1 MPRHKLLWSPTEE
14 NVKNAN
20 VTQFIE
26 FVSEKRGIEL
36 AGYFDLYDWS
46 ISNIPAFWSDVWEFT
61 KVISSTSFDQVID
74 DLSKFPGAKW
84 FVGARLNFAENLMRY
99 SDERTAIVFR
109 DELNER
115 REHTYR
121 DVHLEV
127 ARFREYLKELGVGP
141 GDRVVSY
148 MPNVPETVFVMLA
161 ATSLGAVW
169 SSTGTELGPTAVV
182 DRLGQL
188 EPKVLITVDQS
199 VYKGKV
205 NDLRANVSKIADA
218 IPSLRS
224 VLVVERFK
232 ERAEVSGIP
241 KAVSAS
247 EVLSERGQAESVRFE
262 QVDSNSPVYI
272 MFSSGTTGKPK
283 CMVQSVAGVLVNHL
297 KELIL
302 HTDLKRE
309 DALLYIT
316 SPSWMMWNWMT
327 SSLAVGSKLVLFD
340 GNPLYPDW
348 RTMWRIAE
356 EEGVTVF
363 GCSASYI
370 YAVRGANAEPGKEF
384 DLWRLREISQTGSPL
399 SAEGFT
405 WVYEHVK
412 SDLWFNSISGG
423 TDINGCF
430 LAGSPTLPVY
440 AGELQAPAL
449 GMKVKAYDESG
460 NEVYDR
466 EGELVCEAPS
476 PSMPIYFWND
486 PDYKKY
492 VETYFEYYRRVGK
505 NVWRHGDW
513 ITIFSDTRSAVIHGR
528 SDATLKVSGVRIG
541 TAEIY
546 RIVERFP
553 EVADSLVA
561 SLDVDGETKVVLFV
575 KMREGQELTE
585 ELIERIR
592 KALREEA
599 SPRHVPHYV
608 VQAPDIPY
616 TFNLKKVEI
625 AVSNILN
632 GRPVTNREA
641 IVNADVLE
649 FYERFAQELRRKLA
663 AQRESG

>member
-1 MPRHKLLWSPTEE
+1 MSKHRLLWSPSEE
-14 NVKNAN
+14 DVENAN
-20 VTQFIE
+20 MTKFTE

-46 ISNIPAFWSDVWEFT
+46 ITDIPAFWSDFWEFAN
-61 KVISSTSFDQVID
+61 VIASKSYEQVVD
-74 DLSKFPGAKW
+74 DLSRFPGARW

-99 SDERTAIVFR
+99 GDERTAIVFR
-109 DELNER
+109 DELGDR
-115 REHTYR
+115 REYTYR
-121 DVHLEV
+121 DLHLEV
-127 ARFREYLKELGVGP
+127 ARFREYLKELGIGP

-148 MPNVPETVFVMLA
+148 MPNIPETIFAMLA

-205 NDLRANVSKIADA
+205 NDLRTNVAKIAGS
-218 IPSLRS
+218 IPSLKS
-224 VLVVERFK
+224 VLVVERFR

-247 EVLSERGQAESVRFE
+247 EVLSGRGQAESVRFE
-262 QVDSNSPVYI
+262 QVEANSPVYI

-283 CMVQSVAGVLVNHL
+283 CMVQSVAGVLVNHM
-297 KELIL
+297 KEQIL

-340 GNPLYPDW
+340 GNPLHPDW

-356 EEGVTVF
+356 EEGLTVF

-370 YAVRGANAEPGKEF
+370 YAIRGANAEPGREF
-384 DLWRLREISQTGSPL
+384 DLQRLREISQTGSPL
-399 SAEGFT
+399 SADGFA

-440 AGELQAPAL
+440 AGELQSPAL
-449 GMKVKAYDESG
+449 GMKVKAYDEFG

-486 PDYKKY
+486 PDYRKY
-492 VETYFEYYRRVGK
+492 TETYFEFYRRFGK

-513 ITIFSDTRSAVIHGR
+513 ITIYSDTRSAVIHGR

-553 EVADSLVA
+553 EIADSLVA
-561 SLDVDGETKVVLFV
+561 SLDVDGETRVVLFV

-585 ELIERIR
+585 ELIDRIK

-641 IVNADVLE
+641 IVNAEVLV
-649 FYERFAQELRRKLA
+649 FYEKFAQKLREKLFA
-663 AQRESG
+663 RRSEG

>member
-14 NVKNAN
+14 DVESAN
-20 VTQFIE
+20 VTRFIE

-61 KVISSTSFDQVID
+61 KVITSTGFEQVVD
-74 DLSKFPGAKW
+74 DLGRFPGARW
-84 FVGARLNFAENLMRY
+84 FVRARLNFAENLMRY

-109 DELNER
+109 DELGER
-115 REHTYR
+115 REYTYR

-127 ARFREYLKELGVGP
+127 ARFREYLRELGVGP

-148 MPNVPETVFVMLA
+148 MPNIPETVFAMLA
-161 ATSLGAVW
+161 ATSLGAAW

-205 NDLRANVSKIADA
+205 NDLRANVAKIAGA

-224 VLVVERFK
+224 VLVVERFR

-247 EVLSERGQAESVRFE
+247 EVLSEKGQAESVRFE

-370 YAVRGANAEPGKEF
+370 YAIRGADAEPGKEF

-561 SLDVDGETKVVLFV
+561 SLDVGGETKVVLFV

-649 FYERFAQELRRKLA
+649 FYERFAQELRRKLIA
-663 AQRESG
+663 GRESG

>member
-1 MPRHKLLWSPTEE
+1 MPAHRLLWSPSEDDVE
-14 NVKNAN
+14 DAN
-20 VTQFIE
+20 ITKFIE
-26 FVSEKRGIEL
+26 FVVRRRGIEL
-36 AGYFDLYDWS
+36 GGYFDLYDWS
-46 ISNIPAFWSDVWEFT
+46 VSEIPEFWREVWDFVG
-61 KVISSTSFDQVID
+61 VISSEGYTAVVD
-74 DLSKFPGAKW
+74 DLKKFPGARW
-84 FVGARLNFAENLMRY
+84 FVGAKLNFAENLMRY
-99 SDERTAIVFR
+99 GDERTAIVFR
-109 DELNER
+109 DETGER
-115 REHTYR
+115 REYTYR
-121 DVHLEV
+121 DAHLEV
-127 ARFREYLKELGVGP
+127 ARFREYLKEIGVGP

-148 MPNVPETVFVMLA
+148 MPNVPETVFAMLA
-161 ATSLGAVW
+161 ATSLGAAW
-169 SSTGTELGPTAVV
+169 SSTGTELGPTAVI

-188 EPKVLITVDQS
+188 EPKVMITVDQS
-199 VYKGKV
+199 VYKGRITDV
-205 NDLRANVSKIADA
+205 RQNAAKIAGS
-218 IPSLRS
+218 IPSLEA
-224 VLVVERFK
+224 VLVVERFR
-232 ERAEVSGIP
+232 ERADVSSIP

-247 EVLSERGQAESVRFE
+247 DVLSGKGEAESVRFE
-262 QVDSNSPVYI
+262 QVEANSPVYV

-297 KELIL
+297 KELVL

-327 SSLAVGSKLVLFD
+327 SSLAVGSELVLFD

-348 RTMWRIAE
+348 KTIWRIVE

-363 GCSASYI
+363 GCSASYV
-370 YAVRGANAEPGKEF
+370 YAIKGANAEPGREF

-399 SAEGFT
+399 SADGFA

-449 GMKVKAYDESG
+449 GMKVKAYDEMG

-486 PDYKKY
+486 PDYRRY
-492 VETYFEYYRRVGK
+492 VETYFEFYRRVGK

-513 ITIFSDTRSAVIHGR
+513 ITIYSDTRSAVIHGR

-546 RIVERFP
+546 RVVERFP

-561 SLDVDGETKVVLFV
+561 SLDLEGETVVVLFV
-575 KMREGQELTE
+575 KMREGKELTE
-585 ELIERIR
+585 DLADRIR
-592 KALREEA
+592 RALREEA

-608 VQAPDIPY
+608 VAAPDIPY

-625 AVSNILN
+625 AVTNLLN

-641 IVNADVLE
+641 IVNAEVLE
-649 FYERFAQELRRKLA
+649 FYERFAQDLRRKLT
-663 AQRESG
+663 ESGKRG

>member
-1 MPRHKLLWSPTEE
+1 M
-14 NVKNAN
+14 
-20 VTQFIE
+20 
-26 FVSEKRGIEL
+26 

-46 ISNIPAFWSDVWEFT
+46 VSDIPAFWSDVWEFT
-61 KVISSTSFDQVID
+61 NVMASVKYEQVVD
-74 DLSKFPGAKW
+74 DLGKFPGAKW

-99 SDERTAIVFR
+99 GDERTAIVFR
-109 DELNER
+109 DELGDR
-115 REHTYR
+115 REYTYR

-148 MPNVPETVFVMLA
+148 MPNIPETVFAMLA
-161 ATSLGAVW
+161 ATSLGAAW

-188 EPKVLITVDQS
+188 EPKVLVTVDQS

-205 NDLRANVSKIADA
+205 YDLRTNVAKIAGSM
-218 IPSLRS
+218 PSLRS
-224 VLVVERFK
+224 VLVVERFR
-232 ERAEVSGIP
+232 ERADVSGIP

-247 EVLSERGQAESVRFE
+247 EVLSGKGQAESVGFE
-262 QVDSNSPVYI
+262 QIEANDPVYI

-316 SPSWMMWNWMT
+316 SPSWMMWNWIT

-340 GNPLYPDW
+340 GNPLHPDW
-348 RTMWRIAE
+348 RTIWKIVE

-370 YAVRGANAEPGKEF
+370 YAIRGANAEPGREF

-399 SAEGFT
+399 SADGFV

-449 GMKVKAYDESG
+449 GMKVKAYDEFG

-466 EGELVCEAPS
+466 EGELVCEAPA

-486 PDYKKY
+486 PDYKRY
-492 VETYFEYYRRVGK
+492 IETYFEFYRRFGK

-513 ITIFSDTRSAVIHGR
+513 ITIFSDTRSAIIHGR

-553 EVADSLVA
+553 EIADSLVA
-561 SLDVDGETKVVLFV
+561 SLDVNGETRVVLFV

-585 ELIERIR
+585 ELVDRIKR
-592 KALREEA
+592 ALREEA

-632 GRPVTNREA
+632 GRPVTNRDA
-641 IVNADVLE
+641 IVNAEVLE
-649 FYERFAQELRRKLA
+649 FYEKFAKELRKKLL
-663 AQRESG
+663 EE

>member
-1 MPRHKLLWSPTEE
+1 MPAHRLLWSPSEDDVE
-14 NVKNAN
+14 DAN
-20 VTQFIE
+20 ITKFIE
-26 FVSEKRGIEL
+26 FVVRRRGIEL
-36 AGYFDLYDWS
+36 GGYFDLYDWS
-46 ISNIPAFWSDVWEFT
+46 VSEIPEFWREVWDFVG
-61 KVISSTSFDQVID
+61 VISSESYTAVVD
-74 DLSKFPGAKW
+74 DLKKFPGARW
-84 FVGARLNFAENLMRY
+84 FVGAKLNFAENLMRY
-99 SDERTAIVFR
+99 GDERTAIVFR
-109 DELNER
+109 DETGER
-115 REHTYR
+115 REYTYR

-127 ARFREYLKELGVGP
+127 ARFREYLKEIGVGP

-148 MPNVPETVFVMLA
+148 MPNVPETVFAMLA
-161 ATSLGAVW
+161 ATSLGAAW
-169 SSTGTELGPTAVV
+169 SSTGTELGSTAVI

-188 EPKVLITVDQS
+188 DPKVMITVDQS
-199 VYKGKV
+199 VYKGRITDV
-205 NDLRANVSKIADA
+205 RQNAAKIAGST
-218 IPSLRS
+218 PSLKA
-224 VLVVERFK
+224 VLVVERFR
-232 ERAEVSGIP
+232 ERADVSSIP

-247 EVLSERGQAESVRFE
+247 DVLSGKGEAESVRFE
-262 QVDSNSPVYI
+262 QVEANGPVYV

-297 KELIL
+297 KELVL

-348 RTMWRIAE
+348 RTIWRIVE

-370 YAVRGANAEPGKEF
+370 YAIKGANAEPGREF

-399 SAEGFT
+399 SADGFA

-449 GMKVKAYDESG
+449 GMKVKAYDEMG

-486 PDYKKY
+486 PDYRRY
-492 VETYFEYYRRVGK
+492 VETYFEFYRRVGK

-513 ITIFSDTRSAVIHGR
+513 ITIYSDTRSAVIHGR

-546 RIVERFP
+546 RVVERFP

-561 SLDVDGETKVVLFV
+561 SLDLEGETVVVLFV
-575 KMREGQELTE
+575 KMREGKELTE
-585 ELIERIR
+585 DLADRIR
-592 KALREEA
+592 RALREEA

-608 VQAPDIPY
+608 VAAPDIPY

-625 AVSNILN
+625 AVTNLLN

-641 IVNADVLE
+641 IVNAEVLE
-649 FYERFAQELRRKLA
+649 FYERFAQDLRRKLT
-663 AQRESG
+663 ESGKRG

>member
-1 MPRHKLLWSPTEE
+1 MAGHRLLWSPDEDHVE
-14 NVKNAN
+14 NAN
-20 VTQFIE
+20 VTRFID
-26 FVSEKRGIEL
+26 FVSGKRGIEL

-46 ISNIPAFWSDVWEFT
+46 ISEIPAFWSDVWEFT
-61 KVISSTSFDQVID
+61 KVTASAGYEQVVD
-74 DLSKFPGAKW
+74 DLGKFPGARW

-99 SDERTAIVFR
+99 GDERPAIVFR
-109 DELNER
+109 DELGDR
-115 REHTYR
+115 REYTYR

-141 GDRVVSY
+141 GDRVVAY
-148 MPNVPETVFVMLA
+148 MPNIPETVFATLA
-161 ATSLGAVW
+161 ATSLGAAW
-169 SSTGTELGPTAVV
+169 SSTGAELGPTAVV

-188 EPKVLITVDQS
+188 EPKALITVDQS
-199 VYKGKV
+199 IYKGKV
-205 NDLRANVSKIADA
+205 NDMRNNVAKISGS
-218 IPSLRS
+218 IPSLKG
-224 VLVVERFK
+224 VLVIERFK
-232 ERAEVSGIP
+232 ERAEVSEIP

-247 EVLSERGQAESVRFE
+247 EALPGRGQAASVRFE
-262 QVDSNSPVYI
+262 QVESNSPVYV

-283 CMVQSVAGVLVNHL
+283 CMVQSVAGVLVNHM

-302 HTDLKRE
+302 HTDLKRD

-327 SSLAVGSKLVLFD
+327 SSLTVGSKLVLFD

-348 RTMWRIAE
+348 RTIWRIAE

-363 GCSASYI
+363 GCSASYV
-370 YAVRGANAEPGKEF
+370 YAIRGANAEPGRQF
-384 DLWRLREISQTGSPL
+384 DLSRLREVSQTGSPL
-399 SAEGFT
+399 SADGFA
-405 WVYEHVK
+405 WVYEHIK

-430 LAGSPTLPVY
+430 FAGSPTLPVY
-440 AGELQAPAL
+440 AGELQSPAL

-460 NEVYDR
+460 NEVHDR

-486 PDYKKY
+486 PDYKRY
-492 VETYFEYYRRVGK
+492 IETYFEFYRRIGK

-513 ITIFSDTRSAVIHGR
+513 VTIFSDTRSAIIHGR

-546 RIVERFP
+546 RVVERFP
-553 EVADSLVA
+553 EIADSLVA
-561 SLDVDGETKVVLFV
+561 SMDVEGETRVVLFV
-575 KMREGQELTE
+575 KLREGQELTE
-585 ELIERIR
+585 ALVDRIR

-599 SPRHVPHYV
+599 SPRHVPHVV

-625 AVSNILN
+625 AVSNLLN

-641 IVNADVLE
+641 IVNAEVLE
-649 FYERFAQELRRKLA
+649 FYEKFAEEMRKKA
-663 AQRESG
+663 VERKRGD

>member
-1 MPRHKLLWSPTEE
+1 MPRHKLLWSPNEE
-14 NVKNAN
+14 DVENAN
-20 VTQFIE
+20 VTRFIE

-46 ISNIPAFWSDVWEFT
+46 ISDIPAFWSDVWEFT
-61 KVISSTSFDQVID
+61 KVVASTGFEQVVD
-74 DLSKFPGAKW
+74 DLRRFPGARW

-109 DELNER
+109 DELGER
-115 REHTYR
+115 REYTYR

-141 GDRVVSY
+141 CDRVVSY
-148 MPNVPETVFVMLA
+148 MPNIPETVFAMLA
-161 ATSLGAVW
+161 STSLGAAW

-199 VYKGKV
+199 AYKGKV
-205 NDLRANVSKIADA
+205 NDLRANVAKIAGS

-224 VLVVERFK
+224 VLVIERFK
-232 ERAEVSGIP
+232 ERAEVSEIP

-247 EVLSERGQAESVRFE
+247 EVLSGKGQAESVRFE
-262 QVDSNSPVYI
+262 QVDSNSPMYI

-348 RTMWRIAE
+348 RTMWRVAE

-370 YAVRGANAEPGKEF
+370 YAIRGADAEPGKEF

-399 SAEGFT
+399 SADGFT

-513 ITIFSDTRSAVIHGR
+513 ITIFSDTRSAIIHGR

-561 SLDVDGETKVVLFV
+561 SLDIDGETKVVLFI

-632 GRPVTNREA
+632 GRPVMNREA

-649 FYERFAQELRRKLA
+649 FYGRFAQELRKKLTA
-663 AQRESG
+663 RREGG

>member
-1 MPRHKLLWSPTEE
+1 MSKHRLLWSPSEDDVE
-14 NVKNAN
+14 NAN
-20 VTQFIE
+20 ITRFIE
-26 FVSEKRGIEL
+26 FVSEKRGIEFS
-36 AGYFDLYDWS
+36 GYFDLYDWS
-46 ISNIPAFWSDVWEFT
+46 VSDIPAFWSDIWEFAN
-61 KVISSTSFDQVID
+61 VVSSVGYEQVVD
-74 DLSKFPGAKW
+74 DLGRFPGARW

-109 DELNER
+109 DELGDR
-115 REHTYR
+115 REYTYR
-121 DVHLEV
+121 DLHLEV

-148 MPNVPETVFVMLA
+148 MPNIPETVFAMLA
-161 ATSLGAVW
+161 ATSLGAAW

-199 VYKGKV
+199 AYKGRV
-205 NDLRANVSKIADA
+205 NDLRTNVAKIAGS

-224 VLVVERFK
+224 VLVIERFR
-232 ERAEVSGIP
+232 ERADVSEIP

-247 EVLSERGQAESVRFE
+247 EVLSGRGQAESVRFE
-262 QVDSNSPVYI
+262 QVESNSPVYI

-309 DALLYIT
+309 DALIYIT
-316 SPSWMMWNWMT
+316 SPSWMMWNWKV

-340 GNPLYPDW
+340 GNPLHPDW

-384 DLWRLREISQTGSPL
+384 DLWKLREVSQTGSPL
-399 SAEGFT
+399 SADGFA

-423 TDINGCF
+423 TDINGLF

-440 AGELQAPAL
+440 AGELQSPAL

-486 PDYKKY
+486 PDYRKY
-492 VETYFEYYRRVGK
+492 VETYFEFYRRVGK

-546 RIVERFP
+546 RVVERFP

-585 ELIERIR
+585 ELIDRIR

-616 TFNLKKVEI
+616 TFTLKKVEI

-649 FYERFAQELRRKLA
+649 FYEKFAQELREKLVARK
-663 AQRESG
+663 EKD

>member
-1 MPRHKLLWSPTEE
+1 MPRHKLLWSPTEDDVE
-14 NVKNAN
+14 SAN
-20 VTQFIE
+20 VTRFIE

-61 KVISSTSFDQVID
+61 KVIASTGFEQVVD
-74 DLSKFPGAKW
+74 DLRRFPGARW

-109 DELNER
+109 DELGER
-115 REHTYR
+115 REYTYR

-148 MPNVPETVFVMLA
+148 MPNIPETVFAMLA
-161 ATSLGAVW
+161 ATSLGAAW

-205 NDLRANVSKIADA
+205 NDLRANVAKIAGS

-224 VLVVERFK
+224 VLVVERFR

-247 EVLSERGQAESVRFE
+247 EVLSEKGQAESVRFE

-370 YAVRGANAEPGKEF
+370 YAIRGADAEPGKEF

>member
-14 NVKNAN
+14 DVESAN

-61 KVISSTSFDQVID
+61 KVIASTGFEQVVD
-74 DLSKFPGAKW
+74 DLGRFPGARW

-109 DELNER
+109 DELGER
-115 REHTYR
+115 REYTYR

-148 MPNVPETVFVMLA
+148 MPNIPETVFAMLA
-161 ATSLGAVW
+161 ATSLGAAW

-199 VYKGKV
+199 VYKEKV
-205 NDLRANVSKIADA
+205 NDLRANVAKIAGS

-224 VLVVERFK
+224 VLVVERFR

-247 EVLSERGQAESVRFE
+247 EVLSEKGQAESVRFE

-356 EEGVTVF
+356 EESVTVF

-649 FYERFAQELRRKLA
+649 FYERFAQELRKKLI

>member
-14 NVKNAN
+14 DVESAN
-20 VTQFIE
+20 VTRFIE

-61 KVISSTSFDQVID
+61 KVIASTGFEQVVD
-74 DLSKFPGAKW
+74 DLGRFPGARW
-84 FVGARLNFAENLMRY
+84 FVGGRLNFAENLMRY

-109 DELNER
+109 DELGER
-115 REHTYR
+115 REYTYR

-148 MPNVPETVFVMLA
+148 MPNIPETVFAMLA
-161 ATSLGAVW
+161 ATSLGAAW

-205 NDLRANVSKIADA
+205 NDLRANVAKIAGS

-224 VLVVERFK
+224 VLVVERFR

-247 EVLSERGQAESVRFE
+247 EVLSEKGQAESVRFE

-370 YAVRGANAEPGKEF
+370 YAIRGADAEPGKEF
-384 DLWRLREISQTGSPL
+384 DLWRLCEISQTGSPL

-561 SLDVDGETKVVLFV
+561 SLDVEGETKVVLFV

-649 FYERFAQELRRKLA
+649 FYERFAQELRRKLSA
-663 AQRESG
+663 KGEGG

>member
-1 MPRHKLLWSPTEE
+1 
-14 NVKNAN
+14 
-20 VTQFIE
+20 
-26 FVSEKRGIEL
+26 
-36 AGYFDLYDWS
+36 
-46 ISNIPAFWSDVWEFT
+46 
-61 KVISSTSFDQVID
+61 
-74 DLSKFPGAKW
+74 
-84 FVGARLNFAENLMRY
+84 LNFAENLMRY
-99 SDERTAIVFR
+99 SDERTAIVFK
-109 DELNER
+109 DELGER
-115 REHTYR
+115 REYTYR

-148 MPNVPETVFVMLA
+148 MPNIPETVFAMLA
-161 ATSLGAVW
+161 ATSLGAAW

-188 EPKVLITVDQS
+188 EPKVMITVDQS

-205 NDLRANVSKIADA
+205 NDLRANVSKIAGS

-224 VLVVERFK
+224 VLVVERFR
-232 ERAEVSGIP
+232 ERAKVSGIP
-241 KAVSAS
+241 KAISAS
-247 EVLSERGQAESVRFE
+247 EVLSGKGQAESVRFE

-370 YAVRGANAEPGKEF
+370 YAIRGADAEPDKEF
-384 DLWRLREISQTGSPL
+384 DLRRLREISQTGSPL
-399 SAEGFT
+399 SADGFT

-476 PSMPIYFWND
+476 PSMTIYFWND

-492 VETYFEYYRRVGK
+492 VETYFEYYRHVGK

-546 RIVERFP
+546 RIVERHP

-561 SLDVDGETKVVLFV
+561 SLDVEGETKVVLFV
-575 KMREGQELTE
+575 KMREGQELTK

-632 GRPVTNREA
+632 EKPVTNRES

-663 AQRESG
+663 AQRGSG

>member
-1 MPRHKLLWSPTEE
+1 MPRHKLLWSPNEE
-14 NVKNAN
+14 DVENTN

-61 KVISSTSFDQVID
+61 KVIASTGFEQVVD
-74 DLSKFPGAKW
+74 DLRRFPGARW

-109 DELNER
+109 DELGER
-115 REHTYR
+115 REYTYR

-148 MPNVPETVFVMLA
+148 MPNIPETVFAMLA
-161 ATSLGAVW
+161 ATSLGAAW

-188 EPKVLITVDQS
+188 EPKVLIAVDQS

-205 NDLRANVSKIADA
+205 NDLRANVAKIAGS

-224 VLVVERFK
+224 VLVVERFR

-247 EVLSERGQAESVRFE
+247 EVLSGKGQAESVRFE

-575 KMREGQELTE
+575 KMREGQELTK

-592 KALREEA
+592 RALREEA

>member
-14 NVKNAN
+14 DVENVN
-20 VTQFIE
+20 VTRFID

-61 KVISSTSFDQVID
+61 KVIASTGFEQLVD
-74 DLSKFPGAKW
+74 DLRRFPGARW

-109 DELNER
+109 DELGER
-115 REHTYR
+115 REYTYR

-148 MPNVPETVFVMLA
+148 MPNIPETVFAMLA
-161 ATSLGAVW
+161 ATGLGAAW

-205 NDLRANVSKIADA
+205 NDLRANVAKIAGS

-247 EVLSERGQAESVRFE
+247 EVLSGKGQAESVRFE

-327 SSLAVGSKLVLFD
+327 SSLAVGSELVLFD

-348 RTMWRIAE
+348 RTIWRIAE

-370 YAVRGANAEPGKEF
+370 YAVRGADAEPGKEF

-592 KALREEA
+592 RALREEA

>member
-1 MPRHKLLWSPTEE
+1 MPAHRLLWSPSEDDVE
-14 NVKNAN
+14 DAN
-20 VTQFIE
+20 ITKFIE
-26 FVSEKRGIEL
+26 FVVRRRGIEL
-36 AGYFDLYDWS
+36 GGYFDLYDWS
-46 ISNIPAFWSDVWEFT
+46 VSEIPEFWREVWDFVG
-61 KVISSTSFDQVID
+61 VISSESYTAVVD
-74 DLSKFPGAKW
+74 DLKKFPGARW
-84 FVGARLNFAENLMRY
+84 FVGAKLNFAENLMRY
-99 SDERTAIVFR
+99 GDERTAIVFR
-109 DELNER
+109 DETGER
-115 REHTYR
+115 REYTYR

-127 ARFREYLKELGVGP
+127 ARFREYLKEIGVGP

-148 MPNVPETVFVMLA
+148 MPNVPETVFAMLA
-161 ATSLGAVW
+161 ATSLGAAW
-169 SSTGTELGPTAVV
+169 SSTGTELGSTAVI

-188 EPKVLITVDQS
+188 DPKVMITVDQS
-199 VYKGKV
+199 VYKGRITDV
-205 NDLRANVSKIADA
+205 RQNAAKIAGST
-218 IPSLRS
+218 PSLKA
-224 VLVVERFK
+224 VLVVERFR
-232 ERAEVSGIP
+232 ERADVSSIP

-247 EVLSERGQAESVRFE
+247 DVLSGKGEAESVRFE
-262 QVDSNSPVYI
+262 QVEANGPVYV

-297 KELIL
+297 KELVL

-348 RTMWRIAE
+348 KTIWRIVE

-370 YAVRGANAEPGKEF
+370 YAIKGANAEPGREF

-399 SAEGFT
+399 SADGFA

-449 GMKVKAYDESG
+449 GMKVKAYDEMG

-486 PDYKKY
+486 PDYRRY
-492 VETYFEYYRRVGK
+492 VETYFEFYRRVGK

-513 ITIFSDTRSAVIHGR
+513 ITIYSDTRSAVIHGR

-546 RIVERFP
+546 RVVERFP

-561 SLDVDGETKVVLFV
+561 SLDLEGETVVVLFV
-575 KMREGQELTE
+575 KMREGKELTE
-585 ELIERIR
+585 DLADRIR
-592 KALREEA
+592 RALREEA

-608 VQAPDIPY
+608 VAAPDIPY

-625 AVSNILN
+625 AVTNLLN

-641 IVNADVLE
+641 IVNAEVLE
-649 FYERFAQELRRKLA
+649 FYERFAQDLRRKLT
-663 AQRESG
+663 ESGKRG

>member
-1 MPRHKLLWSPTEE
+1 MSKHRLLWSPSEDDVE
-14 NVKNAN
+14 NAN
-20 VTQFIE
+20 IMRFIE
-26 FVSEKRGIEL
+26 FVSEKRGIEFS
-36 AGYFDLYDWS
+36 GYFDLYDWS
-46 ISNIPAFWSDVWEFT
+46 VSDIPAFWSDIWEFAN
-61 KVISSTSFDQVID
+61 VVSSVGYEQVVD
-74 DLSKFPGAKW
+74 DLGRFPGARW

-109 DELNER
+109 DELGDR
-115 REHTYR
+115 REYTYR
-121 DVHLEV
+121 DLHLEV

-148 MPNVPETVFVMLA
+148 MPNIPETVFAMLA
-161 ATSLGAVW
+161 ATSLGAAW

-199 VYKGKV
+199 AYKGRV
-205 NDLRANVSKIADA
+205 NDLRTNVAKIAGS

-224 VLVVERFK
+224 VLVIERFR
-232 ERAEVSGIP
+232 ERADVSEIP

-247 EVLSERGQAESVRFE
+247 EVLSGRGQAESVRFE
-262 QVDSNSPVYI
+262 QVESNSPVYI

-309 DALLYIT
+309 DALIYIT
-316 SPSWMMWNWMT
+316 SPSWMMWNWMV

-340 GNPLYPDW
+340 GNPLHPDW

-384 DLWRLREISQTGSPL
+384 DLWKLREVSQTGSPL
-399 SAEGFT
+399 SADGFA

-440 AGELQAPAL
+440 AGELQSPAL

-486 PDYKKY
+486 PDYRKY
-492 VETYFEYYRRVGK
+492 VETYFEFYRRVGK

-546 RIVERFP
+546 RVVERFP

-585 ELIERIR
+585 ELIDRIR

-649 FYERFAQELRRKLA
+649 FYEKFAQELREKLVARK
-663 AQRESG
+663 EKD

>member
-1 MPRHKLLWSPTEE
+1 MPRHKLLWSPNEE
-14 NVKNAN
+14 DVENTN

-46 ISNIPAFWSDVWEFT
+46 ISDIPAFWSDVWEFT
-61 KVISSTSFDQVID
+61 KVIASTGFEQVVD
-74 DLSKFPGAKW
+74 DLRRFPGASW

-109 DELNER
+109 DELGVR
-115 REHTYR
+115 REYTYR

-127 ARFREYLKELGVGP
+127 ARFREYLKELGLGP

-148 MPNVPETVFVMLA
+148 MPNIPETVFAMLA
-161 ATSLGAVW
+161 ATSLGAAW

-188 EPKVLITVDQS
+188 EPKVLIAVDQS
-199 VYKGKV
+199 VYRGKV
-205 NDLRANVSKIADA
+205 NDLRANVAKIASS

-224 VLVVERFK
+224 VLVVERFR

-247 EVLSERGQAESVRFE
+247 EVLSGKGQAESVRFE
-262 QVDSNSPVYI
+262 QVDSNSPAYI

-283 CMVQSVAGVLVNHL
+283 CMVQSVAGVSVNHL
-297 KELIL
+297 KEIIL

-449 GMKVKAYDESG
+449 GIKVKAYDDSG

-575 KMREGQELTE
+575 KMREGQELTK

-592 KALREEA
+592 RALREEA

>member
-1 MPRHKLLWSPTEE
+1 MSKHRLLWSPSEE
-14 NVKNAN
+14 DVENAN
-20 VTQFIE
+20 VTKFIE

-36 AGYFDLYDWS
+36 SGYFDLYDWS
-46 ISNIPAFWSDVWEFT
+46 VSDIPAFWSDIWEFAN
-61 KVISSTSFDQVID
+61 VVASVGYEQVVD
-74 DLSKFPGAKW
+74 DLGRFPGARW
-84 FVGARLNFAENLMRY
+84 FVGARMNFAENLMRY

-109 DELNER
+109 DELGDR
-115 REHTYR
+115 REYTYR
-121 DVHLEV
+121 DLHLEV

-148 MPNVPETVFVMLA
+148 MPNIPETVFAMLA
-161 ATSLGAVW
+161 ATSLGAAW

-199 VYKGKV
+199 VYKGRV
-205 NDLRANVSKIADA
+205 NDLRSNVAKIAGS

-224 VLVVERFK
+224 VLVIERFR
-232 ERAEVSGIP
+232 ERADVSGIP

-247 EVLSERGQAESVRFE
+247 EVLSGRGQAESVRFE
-262 QVDSNSPVYI
+262 QVESNSPVYI

-283 CMVQSVAGVLVNHL
+283 CMVQSVAGVLVNHM

-309 DALLYIT
+309 DALIYIT
-316 SPSWMMWNWMT
+316 SPSWMMWNWMV

-370 YAVRGANAEPGKEF
+370 YAIRGANAEPGKEF
-384 DLWRLREISQTGSPL
+384 DLWRLREVSQTGSPL
-399 SAEGFT
+399 SADGFA

-430 LAGSPTLPVY
+430 FAGSPTLPVY
-440 AGELQAPAL
+440 AGELQSPAL
-449 GMKVKAYDESG
+449 GMKVKAYDEFG

-486 PDYKKY
+486 PDYRKY
-492 VETYFEYYRRVGK
+492 TETYFEFYRRFGK

-513 ITIFSDTRSAVIHGR
+513 VTIFSDTRSAIIHGR

-585 ELIERIR
+585 ELIDRIKR
-592 KALREEA
+592 ALREEA

-641 IVNADVLE
+641 ILNADVLE
-649 FYERFAQELRRKLA
+649 FYERFAKDLRMKLA
-663 AQRESG
+663 AEKKG

>member
-14 NVKNAN
+14 DVESAN
-20 VTQFIE
+20 VTRFIE

-61 KVISSTSFDQVID
+61 KVITSTGFEQVVD
-74 DLSKFPGAKW
+74 DLGRFPGARW
-84 FVGARLNFAENLMRY
+84 FVRARLNFAENLMRY

-109 DELNER
+109 DELGER
-115 REHTYR
+115 REYTYR

-127 ARFREYLKELGVGP
+127 ARFREYLRELGVGP

-148 MPNVPETVFVMLA
+148 MPNIPETVFAMLA
-161 ATSLGAVW
+161 ATSLGAAW

-205 NDLRANVSKIADA
+205 NDLRANVAKIAGA

-224 VLVVERFK
+224 VLVVERLR

-247 EVLSERGQAESVRFE
+247 EVLSEKGQAESVRFE

-370 YAVRGANAEPGKEF
+370 YAIRGADAEPGKEF

-513 ITIFSDTRSAVIHGR
+513 ITIFSDTRSAIIHGR

-663 AQRESG
+663 AKGESG

>member
-14 NVKNAN
+14 DVESAN
-20 VTQFIE
+20 VTRFIE

-61 KVISSTSFDQVID
+61 KVIASTGFEQVVD
-74 DLSKFPGAKW
+74 DLGRFPGARW

-109 DELNER
+109 DELGER
-115 REHTYR
+115 REYTYR

-127 ARFREYLKELGVGP
+127 ARFREYLKELGLGP

-148 MPNVPETVFVMLA
+148 MPNIPETVFAMLA
-161 ATSLGAVW
+161 ATSLGAAW

-205 NDLRANVSKIADA
+205 NDLRANVAKITGS

-224 VLVVERFK
+224 VLVVERFR

-247 EVLSERGQAESVRFE
+247 EVLSGKGQAESVRFE

-297 KELIL
+297 REIIL

-585 ELIERIR
+585 ELTERIR
-592 KALREEA
+592 RALREEA

>member
-1 MPRHKLLWSPTEE
+1 MSKHRLLWSPSEDDVE
-14 NVKNAN
+14 NAN
-20 VTQFIE
+20 ITRFIE
-26 FVSEKRGIEL
+26 FVSEKRGIEFS
-36 AGYFDLYDWS
+36 GYFDLYDWS
-46 ISNIPAFWSDVWEFT
+46 VSDIPAFWSDIWEFAN
-61 KVISSTSFDQVID
+61 VVASVGYEQVVD
-74 DLSKFPGAKW
+74 DLGRFPGARW
-84 FVGARLNFAENLMRY
+84 FVGARMNFAENLMRY

-109 DELNER
+109 DELGDR
-115 REHTYR
+115 REYTYR
-121 DVHLEV
+121 DLHLEV

-148 MPNVPETVFVMLA
+148 MPNIPETVFVMLA
-161 ATSLGAVW
+161 ATSLGAAW

-199 VYKGKV
+199 AYKGRV
-205 NDLRANVSKIADA
+205 NDLRTNVAKIAGS

-224 VLVVERFK
+224 VLVIERFR
-232 ERAEVSGIP
+232 ERADVSEIP

-247 EVLSERGQAESVRFE
+247 EVLSGRGQAESVRFE
-262 QVDSNSPVYI
+262 HVESNSPVYI

-309 DALLYIT
+309 DALIYIT
-316 SPSWMMWNWMT
+316 SPSWMMWNWMV

-340 GNPLYPDW
+340 GNPLHPDW

-384 DLWRLREISQTGSPL
+384 DLWRLREVSQTGSPL
-399 SAEGFT
+399 SADGFA

-440 AGELQAPAL
+440 AGELQSPAL

-486 PDYKKY
+486 PDYRKY
-492 VETYFEYYRRVGK
+492 VETYFEFYRRVGK

-546 RIVERFP
+546 RVVERFP
-553 EVADSLVA
+553 EVADSLMA

-575 KMREGQELTE
+575 KMGEGQELTE
-585 ELIERIR
+585 ELIDRIR

-649 FYERFAQELRRKLA
+649 FYEKFAQELREKLVARK
-663 AQRESG
+663 EKD

>member
-1 MPRHKLLWSPTEE
+1 MSKHRLLWSPSEDDVE
-14 NVKNAN
+14 NAN
-20 VTQFIE
+20 ITRFIE
-26 FVSEKRGIEL
+26 FVSEKRGIEFS
-36 AGYFDLYDWS
+36 GYFDLYDWS
-46 ISNIPAFWSDVWEFT
+46 VSDIPAFWSDIWEFAN
-61 KVISSTSFDQVID
+61 VVASVGYEQVVD
-74 DLSKFPGAKW
+74 DLGRFPGARW
-84 FVGARLNFAENLMRY
+84 FVGARMNFAENLMRY

-109 DELNER
+109 DELGDR
-115 REHTYR
+115 REYTYR
-121 DVHLEV
+121 DLHLEV

-148 MPNVPETVFVMLA
+148 MPNIPETVFAMLA
-161 ATSLGAVW
+161 ATSLGAAW

-199 VYKGKV
+199 AYKGRV
-205 NDLRANVSKIADA
+205 NDLRTNVAKIAGS

-224 VLVVERFK
+224 VLVIERFR
-232 ERAEVSGIP
+232 ERADVSEIP

-247 EVLSERGQAESVRFE
+247 EVLSGRGQAESVRFE
-262 QVDSNSPVYI
+262 QVESNSPVYI

-309 DALLYIT
+309 DALIYIT
-316 SPSWMMWNWMT
+316 SPSWMMWNWMV

-340 GNPLYPDW
+340 GNPLHPDW

-384 DLWRLREISQTGSPL
+384 DLWRLREVSQTGSPL
-399 SAEGFT
+399 SADGFA

-440 AGELQAPAL
+440 AGELQSPAL

-486 PDYKKY
+486 PDYRKY
-492 VETYFEYYRRVGK
+492 VETYFEFYRRVGK

-546 RIVERFP
+546 RVVERFP

-585 ELIERIR
+585 ELIDRIR

-649 FYERFAQELRRKLA
+649 FYEKFAQELREKLVARK
-663 AQRESG
+663 EKD

>member
-14 NVKNAN
+14 DVESAN
-20 VTQFIE
+20 VTRFIE

-61 KVISSTSFDQVID
+61 KVIASTGFEQVVD
-74 DLSKFPGAKW
+74 DLGRFPGARW

-109 DELNER
+109 DELGER
-115 REHTYR
+115 REYTYR
-121 DVHLEV
+121 DVNLEV

-148 MPNVPETVFVMLA
+148 MPNIPETVFAMLA
-161 ATSLGAVW
+161 ATSLGAAW

-205 NDLRANVSKIADA
+205 NDLRANVSKIAGS

-224 VLVVERFK
+224 VLVVERFR

-247 EVLSERGQAESVRFE
+247 EVLSQKGQAESVRFE

-370 YAVRGANAEPGKEF
+370 YAVRGADAEPGKEF

-476 PSMPIYFWND
+476 PSMSIYFWND

-575 KMREGQELTE
+575 KMRERQELTE

-592 KALREEA
+592 RALREEA

-663 AQRESG
+663 AKGESG

>member
-1 MPRHKLLWSPTEE
+1 MSKHRLLWSPSEDDVE
-14 NVKNAN
+14 NAN
-20 VTQFIE
+20 ITRFIE
-26 FVSEKRGIEL
+26 FVSEKRGIEFS
-36 AGYFDLYDWS
+36 GYFDLYDWS
-46 ISNIPAFWSDVWEFT
+46 VSDIPAFWSDIWEFAN
-61 KVISSTSFDQVID
+61 VVSSVGYEQVVD
-74 DLSKFPGAKW
+74 DLGRFPGARW
-84 FVGARLNFAENLMRY
+84 FVGARMNFAENLMRY

-109 DELNER
+109 DELGDR
-115 REHTYR
+115 REYTYR
-121 DVHLEV
+121 DLHLEV

-148 MPNVPETVFVMLA
+148 MPNIPETVFAMLA
-161 ATSLGAVW
+161 ATSLGAAW

-199 VYKGKV
+199 AYKGRV
-205 NDLRANVSKIADA
+205 NDLRTNVAKIAGS

-224 VLVVERFK
+224 VLVIERFR
-232 ERAEVSGIP
+232 ERADVSEIP

-247 EVLSERGQAESVRFE
+247 EVLSGRGQAESVRFE
-262 QVDSNSPVYI
+262 QVESNSPVYI

-309 DALLYIT
+309 DALIYIT
-316 SPSWMMWNWMT
+316 SPSWMMWNWMV

-340 GNPLYPDW
+340 GNPLHPDW

-384 DLWRLREISQTGSPL
+384 DLWKLREVSQTGSPL
-399 SAEGFT
+399 SADGFA

-440 AGELQAPAL
+440 AGELQSPAL

-486 PDYKKY
+486 PDYRKY
-492 VETYFEYYRRVGK
+492 VETYFEFYRRVGK

-546 RIVERFP
+546 RVVERFP

-585 ELIERIR
+585 ELIDRIR

-649 FYERFAQELRRKLA
+649 FYEKFAQELREKLVARK
-663 AQRESG
+663 EKD

>member
-14 NVKNAN
+14 DVESAN
-20 VTQFIE
+20 VTRFIE

-61 KVISSTSFDQVID
+61 KVITSTGFEQVVD
-74 DLSKFPGAKW
+74 DLGRFPGARW
-84 FVGARLNFAENLMRY
+84 FVRARLNFAENLMRY

-109 DELNER
+109 DELGER
-115 REHTYR
+115 REYTYR

-127 ARFREYLKELGVGP
+127 ARFREYLRELGVGP

-148 MPNVPETVFVMLA
+148 MPNIPETVFAMLA
-161 ATSLGAVW
+161 ATSLGAAW

-205 NDLRANVSKIADA
+205 NDLRANVAKIAGS

-224 VLVVERFK
+224 VLVVERFR

-247 EVLSERGQAESVRFE
+247 EVLSEKGQAESVRFE

-370 YAVRGANAEPGKEF
+370 YAIRGADAEPGKEF

-513 ITIFSDTRSAVIHGR
+513 ITIFSDTRSAIIHGR

-561 SLDVDGETKVVLFV
+561 SLDVGGETKVVLFV

-663 AQRESG
+663 AKGESG

>member
-1 MPRHKLLWSPTEE
+1 MSKHRLLWSPSEDDVE
-14 NVKNAN
+14 NAN
-20 VTQFIE
+20 ITRFIE
-26 FVSEKRGIEL
+26 FVSEKRGIEFS
-36 AGYFDLYDWS
+36 GYFDLYDWS
-46 ISNIPAFWSDVWEFT
+46 VSDIPAFWSDIWEFAN
-61 KVISSTSFDQVID
+61 VVSSVGYEQVVD
-74 DLSKFPGAKW
+74 DLGRFPGARW
-84 FVGARLNFAENLMRY
+84 FVGARMNFAENLMRY

-109 DELNER
+109 DELGDR
-115 REHTYR
+115 REYTYR
-121 DVHLEV
+121 DLHLEV

-148 MPNVPETVFVMLA
+148 MPNIPETVFAMLA
-161 ATSLGAVW
+161 ATSLGAAW

-199 VYKGKV
+199 AYKGRV
-205 NDLRANVSKIADA
+205 NDLRTNVAKIAGS

-224 VLVVERFK
+224 VLVIERFR
-232 ERAEVSGIP
+232 ERADVSEIP

-247 EVLSERGQAESVRFE
+247 EVLSGRGQAESVRFE
-262 QVDSNSPVYI
+262 QVESNSPVYI

-309 DALLYIT
+309 DALIYIT
-316 SPSWMMWNWMT
+316 SPSWMMWNWMV

-340 GNPLYPDW
+340 GNPLHPDW

-384 DLWRLREISQTGSPL
+384 DLWRLREVSQTGSPL
-399 SAEGFT
+399 SADGFA

-440 AGELQAPAL
+440 AGELQSPAL

-486 PDYKKY
+486 PDYRKY
-492 VETYFEYYRRVGK
+492 VETYFEFYRRVGK

-546 RIVERFP
+546 RVVERFP

-585 ELIERIR
+585 ELIDRIR

-649 FYERFAQELRRKLA
+649 FYEKFAQELREKLVARK
-663 AQRESG
+663 EKD

>member
-14 NVKNAN
+14 DVESAN
-20 VTQFIE
+20 VTRFIE

-61 KVISSTSFDQVID
+61 KVITSTGFEQVVD
-74 DLSKFPGAKW
+74 DLGRFPGARW
-84 FVGARLNFAENLMRY
+84 FVRARLNFAENLMRY

-109 DELNER
+109 DELGER
-115 REHTYR
+115 REYTYR

-148 MPNVPETVFVMLA
+148 MPNIPETVFAMLA
-161 ATSLGAVW
+161 ATSLGAAW

-205 NDLRANVSKIADA
+205 NDLRANVAKIAGA

-224 VLVVERFK
+224 VLVVERFR

-247 EVLSERGQAESVRFE
+247 EVLSEKGQAESVRFE

-370 YAVRGANAEPGKEF
+370 YAIRGADAEPGKEF

-513 ITIFSDTRSAVIHGR
+513 ITIFSDTRSAIIHGR

-649 FYERFAQELRRKLA
+649 FYERFAQELRRKLIA
-663 AQRESG
+663 RRESG

>member
-14 NVKNAN
+14 DVESAN
-20 VTQFIE
+20 VTRFIE

-61 KVISSTSFDQVID
+61 KVIASTGFEQVVD
-74 DLSKFPGAKW
+74 DLRRFPGARW

-109 DELNER
+109 DELGER
-115 REHTYR
+115 REYTYR

-127 ARFREYLKELGVGP
+127 ARFREYLKELGLGP

-148 MPNVPETVFVMLA
+148 MPNIPETVFAMLA
-161 ATSLGAVW
+161 ATSLGAAW

-205 NDLRANVSKIADA
+205 NDLRANVAKITGS

-224 VLVVERFK
+224 VLVVERFR

-247 EVLSERGQAESVRFE
+247 EVLSGKGQAESVRFE

-297 KELIL
+297 REIIL

-585 ELIERIR
+585 ELTERIR
-592 KALREEA
+592 RALREEA

-649 FYERFAQELRRKLA
+649 FYERFAQELRRKSA

>member
-14 NVKNAN
+14 DVESAN
-20 VTQFIE
+20 VTRFIE

-61 KVISSTSFDQVID
+61 KVITSTGFEQVVD
-74 DLSKFPGAKW
+74 DLGRFPGARW
-84 FVGARLNFAENLMRY
+84 FVRARLNFAENLMRY

-109 DELNER
+109 DELGER
-115 REHTYR
+115 REYTYR

-127 ARFREYLKELGVGP
+127 ARFREYLRELGVGP

-148 MPNVPETVFVMLA
+148 MPNIPETVFAMLA
-161 ATSLGAVW
+161 ATSLGAAW

-205 NDLRANVSKIADA
+205 NDLRANVAKIAGS

-224 VLVVERFK
+224 VLVVERFR

-247 EVLSERGQAESVRFE
+247 EVLSEKGQAESVRFE

-370 YAVRGANAEPGKEF
+370 YAIRGADAEPGKEF

-513 ITIFSDTRSAVIHGR
+513 ITIFSDTRSAIIHGR

-561 SLDVDGETKVVLFV
+561 SLDVGGETKVVLFV

-649 FYERFAQELRRKLA
+649 FYERFAQELRRKLIA
-663 AQRESG
+663 GRESG

>member
-14 NVKNAN
+14 DVESAN
-20 VTQFIE
+20 VTRFIE

-61 KVISSTSFDQVID
+61 KVMASTGFDQVVD
-74 DLSKFPGAKW
+74 DLRRFPGARW

-109 DELNER
+109 DELGER
-115 REHTYR
+115 REYTYR

-127 ARFREYLKELGVGP
+127 ARFREYLRELGVGP

-148 MPNVPETVFVMLA
+148 MPNIPETVFAMLA
-161 ATSLGAVW
+161 ATSLGAAW
-169 SSTGTELGPTAVV
+169 SSTGAELGPTAVV

-205 NDLRANVSKIADA
+205 NDLRANVAKIAGS

-224 VLVVERFK
+224 VLVVERFR

-247 EVLSERGQAESVRFE
+247 EVLSEKGQAESVRFE

-399 SAEGFT
+399 SADGFT

-632 GRPVTNREA
+632 GKPVTNREA

-663 AQRESG
+663 AKGESG